1 MGGSGEIRRRD
12 FVQGSG
18 LLAANLIVGHSLV
31 SIHSAEAAA
40 DLPISALKAKLDPAK
55 DLILIAASAS
65 PNKADYNAAYSKRKQ
80 ITPQVRVVAA
90 SPQAVG
96 STIRWAI
103 NNGVSFAVRSGGHSY
118 EGLSQCADLVID
130 VRGMTAVQL
139 SPDRRSVAI
148 GSGASLGKVYQAL
161 GPSNRAIPAGTCFP
175 VGVAGH
181 SLGGGFGLLGRPF
194 GLACDSIISME
205 VVDGSGQIRNVSDQE
220 NPDLF
225 WALRGG
231 GNGSFGVV
239 TKFNFRTSVVNLVA
253 KFAITWKKPVAQA
266 AKIVLAWQE
275 WLDNLPPAVTCT
287 LHLTRQAGG
296 LIEVHIAGLSVDSQG
311 KLAAELKRLQKLAGA
326 ADAQSASTL
335 TFTRAAAIF
344 SGGGQAYESV
354 LMKGKSDYV
363 TAAMSEPG
371 VLTLLNGLLGVS
383 GEIAV
388 LFDSYGGAINKVASD
403 ATAFAHRG
411 ATRYLIQY
419 FMQWENP
426 TATGANIA
434 MMRTLYASMRPFVS
448 GRCYAN
454 YCDLDLGEGYAKA
467 YWGDNLPRLMKIKAT
482 LDPKNIFRHAQSV
495 PVESA

>member
-1 MGGSGEIRRRD
+1 MAEGGEIRRRD
-12 FVQGSG
+12 FVQTSG
-18 LLAANLIVGHSLV
+18 LLAANLIVGGSLFA
-31 SIHSAEAAA
+31 IRKAEAATS
-40 DLPISALKAKLDPAK
+40 LPISALKSELDPK
-55 DLILIAASAS
+55 QDLILISGSAAPS
-65 PNKADYNAAYSKRKQ
+65 KVDYNASYSKRKQ
-80 ITPQVRVVAA
+80 ITPQVRVVAG

-96 STIRWAI
+96 STIRWATT
-103 NNGVSFAVRSGGHSY
+103 NGVSFAIRSGGHSY
-118 EGLSQCADLVID
+118 EGLSQSADLVID
-130 VRGMTAVQL
+130 VRGMAGIQL
-139 SPDRRSVAI
+139 SPDRRSVTI
-148 GSGASLGKVYQAL
+148 GSGASLGRVYQAL
-161 GPSNRAIPAGTCFP
+161 EPGNRAIPAGTCFP

-205 VVDGSGQIRNVSDQE
+205 VADASGRILNVCDQE

-239 TKFNFRTSVVNLVA
+239 TKFNFRTSMVNLVA
-253 KFAITWKKPVAQA
+253 KFAITWKKPAAQA

-275 WLDNLPPAVTCT
+275 WLGNLPPAVTCT
-287 LHLTRQAGG
+287 LHLTRLAGG
-296 LIEVHIAGLSVDSQG
+296 LIQVHLAGLSVDSQS
-311 KLAAELKRLQKLAGA
+311 KLLTELKRLQKLAGSP
-326 ADAQSASTL
+326 DVQSTSTM

-344 SGGGQAYESV
+344 NGGGSPYESV

-363 TAAMSEPG
+363 TAAMSEQG
-371 VLTLLNGLLGVS
+371 VMTLLNGLLNAS

-411 ATRYLIQY
+411 PTKYLIQY
-419 FMQWENP
+419 FMQWESP
-426 TATGANIA
+426 TATEANIA
-434 MMRTLYASMRPFVS
+434 TMRALYASMRPFVS
-448 GRCYAN
+448 GQSYAN

-467 YWGDNLPRLMKIKAT
+467 YWGDNLPRLMKTKAAF
-482 LDPKNIFRHAQSV
+482 DPKNIFRHAQSV